1 MGTDEEDKEY
11 REREL
16 ESKYLDNPELD
27 SRTRR
32 RRNKKEAARKQ
43 VQGRLLR
50 KPFGMTF
57 KVGERVV
64 CVADKGTARK
74 DRGRIGKVE
83 QVNVGEKTCLVEGL
97 NMVWTCSS
105 SAPPSFYE
113 KATSRKST
121 QRCN

>member
-1 MGTDEEDKEY
+1 MSTEEEDKEY
-11 REREL
+11 REKEL

-27 SRTRR
+27 SRARR

-97 NMVWTCSS
+97 NMV
-105 SAPPSFYE
+105 
-113 KATSRKST
+113 
-121 QRCN
+121 